1 MTSYNKKMKI
11 GIISTYPPLDCGI
24 GTYSSYLVEELRRL
38 KNRVYI
44 ICHRGGE
51 GRDCYPTFDYNDPD
65 LAHKAFEAA
74 MKFSPDLVHIQH
86 EFGLFGEQG
95 GMNVIP
101 LAYKFKLSHI
111 PIVITLH
118 TVSETPDY
126 EEQIIRKAL
135 VEIAEAIIVHEGY
148 QRELIKEHLGHED
161 KIWVIPHGVRKIK
174 PVSKAKAK
182 KKLGL
187 VDKKIVLL
195 QGYFRRSKNF
205 ERVVRLFPKISE
217 DVDDALLLIAS
228 GARRPE
234 DIVYRDEFLEFVAKS
249 RAKDKI
255 KVLLGPFPEQ
265 RFDLILSS
273 ADVAVFPYLEGAQS
287 GIMAHCL
294 AFAKPMVASSDIQAL
309 VDSIQKTRSGLVTG
323 TDAEMA
329 EAIIKILTDKNLAKE
344 FSDHARRYVEQHLSW
359 QIISSKHMEVYNKI
373 LKDQRLFEGIV
384 TEKVDSRGPG
394 LKR

>member
-1 MTSYNKKMKI
+1 MKI

-24 GTYSSYLVEELRRL
+24 GTYSSYLIEELRRL

-135 VEIAEAIIVHEGY
+135 VE
-148 QRELIKEHLGHED
+148 
-161 KIWVIPHGVRKIK
+161 
-174 PVSKAKAK
+174 
-182 KKLGL
+182 
-187 VDKKIVLL
+187 
-195 QGYFRRSKNF
+195 
-205 ERVVRLFPKISE
+205 
-217 DVDDALLLIAS
+217 
-228 GARRPE
+228 
-234 DIVYRDEFLEFVAKS
+234 
-249 RAKDKI
+249 
-255 KVLLGPFPEQ
+255 
-265 RFDLILSS
+265 
-273 ADVAVFPYLEGAQS
+273 
-287 GIMAHCL
+287 
-294 AFAKPMVASSDIQAL
+294 
-309 VDSIQKTRSGLVTG
+309 
-323 TDAEMA
+323 MA

-344 FSDHARRYVEQHLSW
+344 FSDHARRYVEKHLSW
-359 QIISSKHMEVYNKI
+359 QIITSKHMEVYNKI

-384 TEKVDSRGPG
+384 TKKVDSRGPG

>member
-1 MTSYNKKMKI
+1 MKI

-24 GTYSSYLVEELRRL
+24 GTYSSYLIEELRKL
-38 KNRVYI
+38 KNKIYI

-51 GRDCYPTFDYNDPD
+51 GLDCYPAFDYNDPD
-65 LAHKAFEAA
+65 LPNKAFEAM
-74 MKFSPDLVHIQH
+74 MKFTPDLVHIQH
-86 EFGLFGEQG
+86 EFDLFGEQK

-101 LAYKFKLSHI
+101 LAYKFKLSYI

-118 TVSETPDY
+118 TVSEKPDY

-135 VEIAEAIIVHEGY
+135 VEIAEATIVHEEY
-148 QRELIKEHLGHED
+148 QRELIKEQLGHED

-174 PVSKAKAK
+174 SVLKVKAK
-182 KKLGL
+182 KELGL
-187 VDKKIVLL
+187 VGKKIVLL

-205 ERVVRLFPKISE
+205 ERVVRLFPKIAE

-228 GARRPE
+228 GARRQE
-234 DIVYRDEFLEFVAKS
+234 DIAYRDEFLEFVAKS
-249 RAKDKI
+249 RAEDKI

-273 ADVAVFPYLEGAQS
+273 ADVAVLPYLKGAQS

-294 AFAKPMVASSDIQAL
+294 AFAKPMVVSSDIQAL
-309 VDSIQKTRSGLVTG
+309 VVSIQKTRSGLVAG
-323 TDAEMA
+323 TDVELT

-344 FSDHARRYVEQHLSW
+344 FSDHARRYVKKHLSW
-359 QIISSKHMEVYNKI
+359 QIISSKHMAVYNKI

-384 TEKVDSRGPG
+384 TEKVDSRGSG

>member
-1 MTSYNKKMKI
+1 MKI

-24 GTYSSYLVEELRRL
+24 GTYSSYLIEELRRL

-51 GRDCYPTFDYNDPD
+51 GLDCYPAFNYNDPD
-65 LAHKAFEAA
+65 LPHKAFEAM
-74 MKFSPDLVHIQH
+74 MKFPPDLVHIQH
-86 EFGLFGEQG
+86 EFALFGEQK

-111 PIVITLH
+111 PIVITFH
-118 TVSETPDY
+118 TVSEKPDY

-135 VEIAEAIIVHEGY
+135 VEIAEATIVHEEY

-161 KIWVIPHGVRKIK
+161 KIWVIPHGVRKVQ
-174 PVSKAKAK
+174 PVLKVKAK

-187 VDKKIVLL
+187 VGKKIVLL

-205 ERVVRLFPKISE
+205 ERVVRLFPKIAE

-234 DIVYRDEFLEFVAKS
+234 HIAYRDEFLEFVAKS

-273 ADVAVFPYLEGAQS
+273 ADVAVLPYLKGAQS

-294 AFAKPMVASSDIQAL
+294 AFAKPMVVSSDIQAL
-309 VDSIQKTRSGLVTG
+309 VVSIQKTRSGLVGG
-323 TDAEMA
+323 TDAELT
-329 EAIIKILTDKNLAKE
+329 EAIIKILTNKNLAKE
-344 FSDHARRYVEQHLSW
+344 FSDHARRYVEKHLSW
-359 QIISSKHMEVYNKI
+359 QIISSKHMGVYNKI

-384 TEKVDSRGPG
+384 TEKADSRDPG

>member
-1 MTSYNKKMKI
+1 MKI

-24 GTYSSYLVEELRRL
+24 GTYSSYLIEELRRL
-38 KNRVYI
+38 KNKIYI

-51 GRDCYPTFDYNDPD
+51 GLDCYPAFNYNDPD
-65 LAHKAFEAA
+65 LPNKAFEAM
-74 MKFSPDLVHIQH
+74 MKFTPDLVHIQH
-86 EFGLFGEQG
+86 EFGLFGEQK

-118 TVSETPDY
+118 TVSEKPDY

-135 VEIAEAIIVHEGY
+135 VEIAEATIVHEEY
-148 QRELIKEHLGHED
+148 QRELIKEQLGHED
-161 KIWVIPHGVRKIK
+161 KIWVIPHGVRKIR
-174 PVSKAKAK
+174 PVLKVKAK
-182 KKLGL
+182 KELGL
-187 VDKKIVLL
+187 VGKKIVLL

-205 ERVVRLFPKISE
+205 ERVVRLFSKIAE

-228 GARRPE
+228 GARRQE
-234 DIVYRDEFLEFVAKS
+234 DIAYRDEFLEFVAKS
-249 RAKDKI
+249 RAEDKI

-273 ADVAVFPYLEGAQS
+273 ADVAVLPYLKGAQS

-294 AFAKPMVASSDIQAL
+294 AFAKPMVVSSDVQAL
-309 VDSIQKTRSGLVTG
+309 VVSIQKTRSGLVAG
-323 TDAEMA
+323 TDAELT

-344 FSDHARRYVEQHLSW
+344 FSDHARRYVKKHLSW
-359 QIISSKHMEVYNKI
+359 QIISSKHMAVYNKI

-384 TEKVDSRGPG
+384 TEKVDSRGSG